1 MPRKVTA
8 EGSAASVEAAR
19 VLCQQVMENGPGG
32 LSAATQHGAISTI
45 VECSKALIGRVIGRA
60 GDTIAE
66 IQRRTGARLQ
76 IDQVERGREMAERCG
91 CGVFVVPVEWRVV
104 QHEPR
109 IDQVEMLMWRVFHGM
124 EWFSMNHGSTR

>member
-91 CGVFVVPVEWRVV
+91 CGVFVFPWN
-104 QHEPR
+104 
-109 IDQVEMLMWRVFHGM
+109 G
-124 EWFSMNHGSTR
+124 EWFSMNHGSTRERCWCGVFSMEWSGSV